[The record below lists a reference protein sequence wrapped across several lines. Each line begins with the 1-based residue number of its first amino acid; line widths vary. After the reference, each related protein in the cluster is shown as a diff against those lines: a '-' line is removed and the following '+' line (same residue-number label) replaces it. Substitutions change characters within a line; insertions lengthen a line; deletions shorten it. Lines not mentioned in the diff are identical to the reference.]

1 MTPNKNEFSRIIKIE
16 DNLLEKKFQIKADES
31 ELKALAKRFEVY
43 KIKFLHA
50 DYIITHKTDILGAY
64 ILSLSVQS
72 NVTKFMIG
80 EKEENISIDDKF
92 DIILLD
98 ESMARNNYDQ
108 LKDYDIEIFDQNMQ
122 VDVGEI
128 TAQYLSLCIFM

>member
-1 MTPNKNEFSRIIKIE
+1 MSNNNEFSRIIEIKDDI
-16 DNLLEKKFQIKADES
+16 LERKFQIEAKDF

-43 KIKFLHA
+43 NIKFLYS
-50 DYIITHKTDILGAY
+50 DYIITPKPDIWGAY
-64 ILSLSVQS
+64 ILTLNVKS

-108 LKDYDIEIFDQNMQ
+108 LKDYDIEIFDKNLQF
-122 VDVGEI
+122 DIGEI
-128 TAQYLSLCIFM
+128 AAQYLSLCIFM

>member
-1 MTPNKNEFSRIIKIE
+1 MSNNNEFSRIIKIE
-16 DNLLEKKFQIKADES
+16 NSILEKKFQIKADEF
-31 ELKALAKRFEVY
+31 ELKALAKRFDVY
-43 KIKFLHA
+43 KIKFLHS

-72 NVTKFMIG
+72 SVTKFMIG
-80 EKEENISIDDKF
+80 EKEENILIDDKF

-128 TAQYLSLCIFM
+128 AAQYLSLCIFM

>member
-1 MTPNKNEFSRIIKIE
+1 MSNKNEFSRIIEIKDDI
-16 DNLLEKKFQIKADES
+16 LERKFQIEANDF

-43 KIKFLHA
+43 NIEFLCS
-50 DYIITHKTDILGAY
+50 DYIITPKPDILGAY
-64 ILSLSVQS
+64 ILTLNVKS

-108 LKDYDIEIFDQNMQ
+108 LKDYDIEIFDKNLQF
-122 VDVGEI
+122 DIGEI
-128 TAQYLSLCIFM
+128 AAQYLSLCIFM